1 MGGKQQTADRGRGG
15 REGPEGG
22 MGGEEQGQG
31 RDEVRGV
38 EGGKTKCEGGGREK

>member
-1 MGGKQQTADRGRGG
+1 
-15 REGPEGG
+15 

-38 EGGKTKCEGGGREK
+38 EGGKTKCERGGRGKR

>member
-15 REGPEGG
+15 REGW
-22 MGGEEQGQG
+22 MGEEEQGQG

-38 EGGKTKCEGGGREK
+38 EGGKTKCEGGGREKR